1 MQDFVQMNQN
11 LVADFSWGFEP
22 QNNLNVIVEKLAS
35 PFWFTLRILRCS
47 KKMTCISFEKKVSLV
62 LGNLSLLAY

>member
-35 PFWFTLRILRCS
+35 PFWFTLRILRL